1 MKLGILTF
9 FSVLFFV
16 TCKPKVKGVEN
27 ISVEDLEIL
36 LKKDIQL
43 VDVRTPDEWK
53 KGIIKNAL
61 KIDITSDNFEAKAI
75 EKLDKSKPVYL
86 YCRSGIR
93 SLIAGEILYKQ
104 GFIVYNLESGYNDW
118 KNKIEE

>member
-1 MKLGILTF
+1 MKRGLLII
-9 FSVLFFV
+9 FSALFFV
-16 TCKPKVKGVEN
+16 TCKPKSEGVKN
-27 ISVEDLEIL
+27 ISIKDLEIL

-43 VDVRTPDEWK
+43 VDVRTPEEWK

-61 KIDITSDNFEAKAI
+61 KIDITSDNFEVNALKQ
-75 EKLDKSKPVYL
+75 LDKSKPVYL

-93 SLIAGEILYKQ
+93 SLIAGEMLYKH
-104 GFIVYNLESGYNDW
+104 GFTVYNFEDGYNEW